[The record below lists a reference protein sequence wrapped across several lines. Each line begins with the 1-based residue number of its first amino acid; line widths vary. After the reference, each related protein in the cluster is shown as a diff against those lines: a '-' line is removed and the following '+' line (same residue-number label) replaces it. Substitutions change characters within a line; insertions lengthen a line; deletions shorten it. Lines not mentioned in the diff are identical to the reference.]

1 MVFCVE
7 KNDSLTVFC
16 HTNEKKKA
24 KGGHVRFKDE
34 DTNEDD
40 EDEMMDVEKNKE
52 EEKEEEEG
60 EQRGVSHDFGP
71 DPEFT
76 IRKPVANLKTMMMM
90 MAAEEE
96 VTEVKDKED
105 KRRRSA
111 VKLRNKWTEE
121 KGASSDACYI
131 TQIESNFDFS
141 KVCYRTSANE
151 AKVFD
156 TTTTNTTNTNNNNND
171 VMILKHERAMTD
183 AHFPVPNELTTIL
196 SCSHDNTVREWDAR
210 TNNNNCAVAQARVP
224 NHILGK
230 NGSLETCSIGGANET
245 ILAVSCG
252 EKILFY
258 DRRMIRQGGG
268 GGGKETMMI
277 KQFEDAH
284 SETVT
289 KLRFHPEKRHILQT
303 SSVDG
308 LTCTFNLLNEID
320 DENSLVSIGTANAA
334 INEFGFLSSTTSSGS
349 TSKNILWALT
359 GIEEIHLF
367 DCDAGVATCGVEIGH
382 VKNAREKAREAAK
395 QAKAMSVKK
404 ASFSSSISKKG
415 LKDLIENGVD
425 YIINVI
431 DGGEANNHKYYACC
445 GTINGT
451 VGLFPIAYDEIA
463 MRSETSTQPLTL
475 LAPEY
480 VLPNDSSS
488 EQGGRGGDRE
498 DLMMKGHGDI
508 VRCLLASSSS
518 TAMTTDSQNVLH
530 LYTGGED
537 SSVCSW
543 TTTKDEGHN
552 NNNNNNNDNNNNNN
566 NNNNNVGFGGGAMR
580 NSPSSSIRS
589 GRESPY

>member
-1 MVFCVE
+1 M
-7 KNDSLTVFC
+7 
-16 HTNEKKKA
+16 
-24 KGGHVRFKDE
+24 GGHVRFKDD
-34 DTNEDD
+34 DTNEDG

-52 EEKEEEEG
+52 EEKEEAG
-60 EQRGVSHDFGP
+60 EQRVVSHDFGP

-90 MAAEEE
+90 MMAAEE
-96 VTEVKDKED
+96 EVKDKED

-111 VKLRNKWTEE
+111 VKLRDKWTEE

-156 TTTTNTTNTNNNNND
+156 TTTTTTTNNNNNNNNNN

-268 GGGKETMMI
+268 RGGKETMMI

-395 QAKAMSVKK
+395 QAKAKMSVKK

-451 VGLFPIAYDEIA
+451 VGLFPMAYDEIA

>member
-1 MVFCVE
+1 MGNHF
-7 KNDSLTVFC
+7 
-16 HTNEKKKA
+16 
-24 KGGHVRFKDE
+24 RFKDE
-34 DTNEDD
+34 E
-40 EDEMMDVEKNKE
+40 EEEEMDATTM
-52 EEKEEEEG
+52 EEKEETQNNKNKGIHNNDDDDDDMLDDEPA
-60 EQRGVSHDFGP
+60 HDFGP
-71 DPEFT
+71 DPEFMV
-76 IRKPVANLKTMMMM
+76 RKPEANLMMFGG
-90 MAAEEE
+90 AAVMTSSSNATSAREEE
-96 VTEVKDKED
+96 EEED
-105 KRRRSA
+105 KGGTTMRRGGASA
-111 VKLRNKWTEE
+111 ASLPSSSSPPSVFLKLQCKHKE
-121 KGASSDACYI
+121 KGAVYI
-131 TQIESNFDFS
+131 TQMESNFDFS

-156 TTTTNTTNTNNNNND
+156 
-171 VMILKHERAMTD
+171 VHSARAAAAAVPLVRHERAVTD

-210 TNNNNCAVAQARVP
+210 TNNANCVAQARVP

-268 GGGKETMMI
+268 GGGEII

-308 LTCTFNLLNEID
+308 LTCTFNLFDEID

-334 INEFGFLSSTTSSGS
+334 INDFGFLKTSGISSGS
-349 TSKNILWALT
+349 NSGSVSSKNILWALT

-367 DCDAGVATCGVEIGH
+367 DCDASGTTCGVEIGH

-395 QAKAMSVKK
+395 QAKAAMSARKVSSKP
-404 ASFSSSISKKG
+404 SSSSISKNG
-415 LKDLIENGVD
+415 LKDMIENGVD

-431 DGGEANNHKYYACC
+431 DGGDSNNHKYYACC

-451 VGLFPIAYDEIA
+451 VGLFPIAYDQNG
-463 MRSETSTQPLTL
+463 MKSDTSTQPLTL

-480 VLPNDSSS
+480 VLPNDSSVN
-488 EQGGRGGDRE
+488 EQHQDGGRDRE
-498 DLMMKGHGDI
+498 DLVMQGHGDI

-518 TAMTTDSQNVLH
+518 SMATSDGQNMH

-537 SSVCSW
+537 SSVCAW
-543 TTTKDEGHN
+543 TATTTRSN
-552 NNNNNNNDNNNNNN
+552 IIDNNHN
-566 NNNNNVGFGGGAMR
+566 GFGGGAMR
-580 NSPSSSIRS
+580 NSPSSSFRS

>member
-1 MVFCVE
+1 MKRKTNSVF
-7 KNDSLTVFC
+7 F
-16 HTNEKKKA
+16 HTHTKKKSEM
-24 KGGHVRFKDE
+24 GGQHVRFKD
-34 DTNEDD
+34 
-40 EDEMMDVEKNKE
+40 DEMMDVEKNKE
-52 EEKEEEEG
+52 EEEEGEEEEG
-60 EQRGVSHDFGP
+60 ERGVSHDFGP

-90 MAAEEE
+90 MMMAAEE
-96 VTEVKDKED
+96 EVKDKED

-111 VKLRNKWTEE
+111 VKLRDKWTEE
-121 KGASSDACYI
+121 KGASSDACYV

-156 TTTTNTTNTNNNNND
+156 TTTTTNTNNNNNNND

-196 SCSHDNTVREWDAR
+196 SCSHDNTVKEWDAR
-210 TNNNNCAVAQARVP
+210 TNNINCVARVRIP

-230 NGSLETCSIGGANET
+230 NGSVETCSIGGANET

-268 GGGKETMMI
+268 EVI

-284 SETVT
+284 SEIVT
-289 KLRFHPEKRHILQT
+289 KLRFHPENRHILHT

-308 LTCTFNLLNEID
+308 LTCTFNLFNEID

-334 INEFGFLSSTTSSGS
+334 INEFGFLSGARTSSN
-349 TSKNILWALT
+349 SKNILWALT

-367 DCDAGVATCGVEIGH
+367 DCDANGTTCGVEIGR

-395 QAKAMSVKK
+395 EAKMMNERKI
-404 ASFSSSISKKG
+404 SSKSLSKKG

-425 YIINVI
+425 YVINVI
-431 DGGEANNHKYYACC
+431 DGGIANNHKYYACC

-451 VGLFPIAYDEIA
+451 VGLFPIAYDQNG
-463 MRSETSTQPLTL
+463 MKSGTSTQPLTL

-488 EQGGRGGDRE
+488 GGD
-498 DLMMKGHGDI
+498 GHNDI
-508 VRCLLASSSS
+508 VRCLVASSSS
-518 TAMTTDSQNVLH
+518 TVGASDGQKVH

-537 SSVCSW
+537 SLVCAW
-543 TTTKDEGHN
+543 TTTKERIETDANNTN
-552 NNNNNNNDNNNNNN
+552 NNNS
-566 NNNNNVGFGGGAMR
+566 FGGGALR
-580 NSPSSSIRS
+580 NSPFSSFRS

>member
-1 MVFCVE
+1 MKRKTNSVF
-7 KNDSLTVFC
+7 F
-16 HTNEKKKA
+16 HTHTKKKSEM
-24 KGGHVRFKDE
+24 GGQHVRFKD
-34 DTNEDD
+34 
-40 EDEMMDVEKNKE
+40 DEMMDVEKNKE
-52 EEKEEEEG
+52 EEEEGEEEEG
-60 EQRGVSHDFGP
+60 ERGVSHDFGP

-90 MAAEEE
+90 MMMAAEE
-96 VTEVKDKED
+96 EVKDKED

-111 VKLRNKWTEE
+111 VKLRDKWTEE
-121 KGASSDACYI
+121 KGASSDACYV

-156 TTTTNTTNTNNNNND
+156 TTTTTNTNNNNNNND

-183 AHFPVPNELTTIL
+183 AHFPVPNELTTIV

-349 TSKNILWALT
+349 TL
-359 GIEEIHLF
+359 
-367 DCDAGVATCGVEIGH
+367 
-382 VKNAREKAREAAK
+382 
-395 QAKAMSVKK
+395 
-404 ASFSSSISKKG
+404 
-415 LKDLIENGVD
+415 
-425 YIINVI
+425 
-431 DGGEANNHKYYACC
+431 
-445 GTINGT
+445 
-451 VGLFPIAYDEIA
+451 
-463 MRSETSTQPLTL
+463 
-475 LAPEY
+475 
-480 VLPNDSSS
+480 
-488 EQGGRGGDRE
+488 
-498 DLMMKGHGDI
+498 
-508 VRCLLASSSS
+508 
-518 TAMTTDSQNVLH
+518 
-530 LYTGGED
+530 
-537 SSVCSW
+537 
-543 TTTKDEGHN
+543 
-552 NNNNNNNDNNNNNN
+552 
-566 NNNNNVGFGGGAMR
+566 
-580 NSPSSSIRS
+580 
-589 GRESPY
+589 

>member
-1 MVFCVE
+1 MKSKFG
-7 KNDSLTVFC
+7 K
-16 HTNEKKKA
+16 NEKKNEFSFFPHTHK
-24 KGGHVRFKDE
+24 KKSEMGGQHVRFKD
-34 DTNEDD
+34 
-40 EDEMMDVEKNKE
+40 DEMMDVEKNKE
-52 EEKEEEEG
+52 EEEEGEEEEG
-60 EQRGVSHDFGP
+60 ERGVSHDFGP

-90 MAAEEE
+90 MMAAEEE
-96 VTEVKDKED
+96 EVKED
-105 KRRRSA
+105 KEERRRSA

-121 KGASSDACYI
+121 KGASSDACYV

-156 TTTTNTTNTNNNNND
+156 TTTTTNTNNNNNNND

-268 GGGKETMMI
+268 RGGKETTMI

-451 VGLFPIAYDEIA
+451 VGLFPMAYDEIA

-518 TAMTTDSQNVLH
+518 TAMTADSQNVLH

-543 TTTKDEGHN
+543 TTTTTKDEGH
-552 NNNNNNNDNNNNNN
+552 NNNNNN

>member
-1 MVFCVE
+1 MDE
-7 KNDSLTVFC
+7 KYWEKEKRRKNDSFFP
-16 HTNEKKKA
+16 HTHTKKKA
-24 KGGHVRFKDE
+24 MGGHVRFKD
-34 DTNEDD
+34 
-40 EDEMMDVEKNKE
+40 DEMMDVEKNKGE
-52 EEKEEEEG
+52 EEVEEG
-60 EQRGVSHDFGP
+60 EQRVVSHDFGP

-76 IRKPVANLKTMMMM
+76 IRKPVANLKMMM
-90 MAAEEE
+90 MAAEE
-96 VTEVKDKED
+96 EVKDKED

-111 VKLRNKWTEE
+111 VKLRDKWTEE

-156 TTTTNTTNTNNNNND
+156 TTTTTTTTNNNNNNNNND

-451 VGLFPIAYDEIA
+451 VGLFPMAYDEIA

-518 TAMTTDSQNVLH
+518 TAMTADSQNVLH

-543 TTTKDEGHN
+543 TTTTTKDEGH
-552 NNNNNNNDNNNNNN
+552 NNNNNN

>member
-1 MVFCVE
+1 MDE
-7 KNDSLTVFC
+7 KYWEKEKRRKNDSFFP
-16 HTNEKKKA
+16 HTHTKKKA
-24 KGGHVRFKDE
+24 MGGHVRFKD
-34 DTNEDD
+34 
-40 EDEMMDVEKNKE
+40 DEMMDVEKNKGE
-52 EEKEEEEG
+52 EEEEEG
-60 EQRGVSHDFGP
+60 EQRVVSHDFGP

-76 IRKPVANLKTMMMM
+76 IRKPVANLKLMMMM

-96 VTEVKDKED
+96 VKED
-105 KRRRSA
+105 KEERRRSA

-121 KGASSDACYI
+121 KGASSDACYV

-156 TTTTNTTNTNNNNND
+156 ITTTNTTNTNNNNND

-258 DRRMIRQGGG
+258 DRRMIRQGG

-518 TAMTTDSQNVLH
+518 TAMTADSQNVLH

-543 TTTKDEGHN
+543 TTTTTKDEGH
-552 NNNNNNNDNNNNNN
+552 NNNNN

>member
-1 MVFCVE
+1 
-7 KNDSLTVFC
+7 
-16 HTNEKKKA
+16 
-24 KGGHVRFKDE
+24 
-34 DTNEDD
+34 
-40 EDEMMDVEKNKE
+40 MDATMTTTTM
-52 EEKEEEEG
+52 EEEEEETQNKG
-60 EQRGVSHDFGP
+60 NDNDDDDMLDEPAHDFGP
-71 DPEFT
+71 DPEFMV
-76 IRKPVANLKTMMMM
+76 RKPEANLMMMFGGG
-90 MAAEEE
+90 AAG
-96 VTEVKDKED
+96 VTSTSNARGEDKED
-105 KRRRSA
+105 KEEGTTMRRSGGA
-111 VKLRNKWTEE
+111 SAASSFPSSSSVLQLQSKHKE
-121 KGASSDACYI
+121 KGAVYI
-131 TQIESNFDFS
+131 TQMESNSDFS

-156 TTTTNTTNTNNNNND
+156 
-171 VMILKHERAMTD
+171 VHSARGAASAVAVPLVRHERAVTD

-210 TNNNNCAVAQARVP
+210 TNNAKNCVAQARVP

-268 GGGKETMMI
+268 GGGGEII

-308 LTCTFNLLNEID
+308 LTCTFNLFDEID

-334 INEFGFLSSTTSSGS
+334 INDFGFLKTSGISSGS
-349 TSKNILWALT
+349 NSGSVSSKNILWALT

-367 DCDAGVATCGVEIGH
+367 DCDASGTTCGVEIGH

-395 QAKAMSVKK
+395 QAKAAMSARKVSSKPP
-404 ASFSSSISKKG
+404 SSSISKNG
-415 LKDLIENGVD
+415 LKDMIENGVD

-431 DGGEANNHKYYACC
+431 DGGDSNNHKYYACC

-451 VGLFPIAYDEIA
+451 VGLFPIAYDQNG
-463 MRSETSTQPLTL
+463 MKSDTSTQPLTL

-480 VLPNDSSS
+480 VLPNDSSVN
-488 EQGGRGGDRE
+488 EQHQDGGRDRE
-498 DLMMKGHGDI
+498 DLVMQGHGDI

-518 TAMTTDSQNVLH
+518 SMATSDGQNMH

-537 SSVCSW
+537 SSVCAW
-543 TTTKDEGHN
+543 TATTMRGN
-552 NNNNNNNDNNNNNN
+552 IIDNNHN
-566 NNNNNVGFGGGAMR
+566 GFGGGAMR
-580 NSPSSSIRS
+580 NSPSSSFRS

>member
-1 MVFCVE
+1 MKSIGKKKKEE
-7 KNDSLTVFC
+7 KRQFFST
-16 HTNEKKKA
+16 HTHTKKKA
-24 KGGHVRFKDE
+24 MGGHVRFKD
-34 DTNEDD
+34 
-40 EDEMMDVEKNKE
+40 DEMMDVEKNKGE
-52 EEKEEEEG
+52 EEVEEG
-60 EQRGVSHDFGP
+60 EQRVVSHDFGP

-90 MAAEEE
+90 MMAAEE
-96 VTEVKDKED
+96 EVKDKED

-111 VKLRNKWTEE
+111 VKLRDKWTEE

-156 TTTTNTTNTNNNNND
+156 TTTNNTTNTNNNNND

-404 ASFSSSISKKG
+404 ASSSSSISKKG

-543 TTTKDEGHN
+543 TTTTTKDEGH
-552 NNNNNNNDNNNNNN
+552 NNNNNN

>member
-1 MVFCVE
+1 MG
-7 KNDSLTVFC
+7 NHL
-16 HTNEKKKA
+16 
-24 KGGHVRFKDE
+24 RFKDE
-34 DTNEDD
+34 
-40 EDEMMDVEKNKE
+40 EDEEMDATMTTTTM
-52 EEKEEEEG
+52 EEEEEETQNKG
-60 EQRGVSHDFGP
+60 NDNDDDDMLDEPAHDFGP
-71 DPEFT
+71 DPEFMV
-76 IRKPVANLKTMMMM
+76 RKPEANLMMMFGGG
-90 MAAEEE
+90 AAG
-96 VTEVKDKED
+96 VTSTSNARGEDKED
-105 KRRRSA
+105 KEEGTTMRRSGGA
-111 VKLRNKWTEE
+111 SAASSFPSSSSVLQLQSKHKE
-121 KGASSDACYI
+121 KGAVYI
-131 TQIESNFDFS
+131 TQMESNFDFS

-156 TTTTNTTNTNNNNND
+156 VHSARGATSA
-171 VMILKHERAMTD
+171 VAVPLVRHERAVTD
-183 AHFPVPNELTTIL
+183 AYFPVPNELTTIL

-210 TNNNNCAVAQARVP
+210 TNNAKNCVAQARVP

-268 GGGKETMMI
+268 GGGGEII

-308 LTCTFNLLNEID
+308 LTCTFNLFDEID

-334 INEFGFLSSTTSSGS
+334 INDFGFLKSSGISSGS
-349 TSKNILWALT
+349 NSGSVSSKNILWALT

-367 DCDAGVATCGVEIGH
+367 DCDASGTTCGVEIGH

-395 QAKAMSVKK
+395 QAKAAMSARKVSSKP
-404 ASFSSSISKKG
+404 SSSSISKNG
-415 LKDLIENGVD
+415 LKDMIENGVD

-431 DGGEANNHKYYACC
+431 DGGDSNNHKYYACC

-451 VGLFPIAYDEIA
+451 VGLFPIAYDQNG
-463 MRSETSTQPLTL
+463 MKSDTSTQPLTL

-480 VLPNDSSS
+480 VLPNDASVN
-488 EQGGRGGDRE
+488 EQQQDGGRDRE
-498 DLMMKGHGDI
+498 DLVMKGHGDI

-518 TAMTTDSQNVLH
+518 SSMATSDGQNMH

-537 SSVCSW
+537 SSVCAW
-543 TTTKDEGHN
+543 TATTMRGN
-552 NNNNNNNDNNNNNN
+552 IIDNNHN
-566 NNNNNVGFGGGAMR
+566 GFGGGAMR
-580 NSPSSSIRS
+580 NSPSSSFRS